1 MSEETEAK
9 ALVAGSIMAMAMVP
23 ISIKVAMH
31 HAGFSEKEI
40 ENRSLQQK
48 VRRKGSKAPPS
59 TVSFTPSNESSSV
72 STFSH
77 SQAAS
82 SITPTIR
89 QDSMP
94 SSSILVSSIL
104 PSSGSIHRQ
113 SRSRTRRANEDLL
126 QSSQHLQTLLHLSQ
140 EPQAEGENGEDS
152 KPPAKKKSRKSPVER
167 QKTDAE
173 ACLLNKK
180 QSDAF
185 KLATS
190 RYALSLTLEAGDP
203 EKKSCETICD
213 EVNAMKETSVSRRTV
228 ARAVRE
234 GRAGASPLKRG
245 KVASIPKSDWTSLK
259 DAYSTFIMLEQAN
272 KRNECTPKRLR
283 RLVGQCLQAGGYF
296 MGMEEIT
303 SRLKS
308 QTAHIISA
316 GKGDPQEFRRLVWTT
331 FQNLNQW
338 FATFHEIVVRLGFAR
353 ERTAED
359 PPSPEVIFFEGQE
372 DRIINFDESPVSIDN
387 TSGERGGRPPTT
399 FFSTS
404 LPSAATAANK
414 TGYTCTII
422 CGSTAAGTPLPPHL
436 QLKTAAQ
443 SADRERINIA
453 IFEHVKRV

>member
-1 MSEETEAK
+1 VVIRLLEEKWSNNFPPYFSHQIRTPVVTRCVDDLNGIRSWPPIWGFHVKMSEETEAK

-213 EVNAMKETSVSRRTV
+213 EVNAMKETSVSRRTGCDRDGHICWK
-228 ARAVRE
+228 ALPRYQRQH
-234 GRAGASPLKRG
+234 S
-245 KVASIPKSDWTSLK
+245 
-259 DAYSTFIMLEQAN
+259 EQ
-272 KRNECTPKRLR
+272 
-283 RLVGQCLQAGGYF
+283 
-296 MGMEEIT
+296 
-303 SRLKS
+303 
-308 QTAHIISA
+308 
-316 GKGDPQEFRRLVWTT
+316 
-331 FQNLNQW
+331 
-338 FATFHEIVVRLGFAR
+338 
-353 ERTAED
+353 
-359 PPSPEVIFFEGQE
+359 
-372 DRIINFDESPVSIDN
+372 
-387 TSGERGGRPPTT
+387 
-399 FFSTS
+399 
-404 LPSAATAANK
+404 
-414 TGYTCTII
+414 
-422 CGSTAAGTPLPPHL
+422 
-436 QLKTAAQ
+436 
-443 SADRERINIA
+443 
-453 IFEHVKRV
+453 